1 MSPLKALPAE
11 ERPRERLLHQGVDA
25 LSLSELIAIILS
37 QGTRGKSVLQLAD
50 ELLSHFGSASALF
63 DASVNELMEIK
74 GIGKA
79 KAIQLK
85 AVFGIVLKSQK
96 ASIAPRAITS
106 PSEAYEIAKGEIAH
120 HKQEVLLV
128 LLRNVKGKMI
138 HREQV
143 AIGTLSQVLGHPRE
157 IFYPAVRHKAH
168 SFILAHNH
176 PSGDPT
182 PSLADLEMTRT
193 LIRSSQVLGIGF
205 DDHLII
211 GRDSYISLRAKGL
224 WGHLQKESY

>member
-1 MSPLKALPAE
+1 
-11 ERPRERLLHQGVDA
+11 
-25 LSLSELIAIILS
+25 
-37 QGTRGKSVLQLAD
+37 VLQLAD
-50 ELLSHFGSASALF
+50 ELLSHFGSAPALF
-63 DASVNELMEIK
+63 DASVNELMQIK
-74 GIGKA
+74 GIGRA

-96 ASIAPRAITS
+96 ASISPMAITS

-120 HKQEVLLV
+120 HKQETLLV
-128 LLRNVKGKMI
+128 LLRNAKGKMI

-182 PSLADLEMTRT
+182 PSMADIEMTRC

-224 WGHLQKESY
+224 WGYSSERAY